1 METPDERAEEIHVRV
16 LREMVS
22 TLPQAERPAALLR
35 LVDEIER
42 LHREN
47 AADVPA
53 WIEQARER
61 FRREAG

>member
-1 METPDERAEEIHVRV
+1 MEQPDDRMEEIHVRV

-22 TLPQAERPAALLR
+22 TLPEPERPAALLR

-47 AADVPA
+47 AAEVPA
-53 WIEQARER
+53 WIEYAREQ